1 MAKEFE
7 DFDEEERITIIT
19 DDDQEIECV
28 IVAILEIDD
37 YGDYIALLP
46 VNDVENEE
54 GELYLYRY
62 SEDENEEPVLGNI
75 ESEDE
80 FKAVSEAFEDFLD
93 EADEYD
99 EIISDEEYERILNLK
114 EEE

>member
-1 MAKEFE
+1 MAKDFEEF
-7 DFDEEERITIIT
+7 DDEERITIIT
-19 DDDQEIECV
+19 DDDEEIECV

-46 VNDVENEE
+46 INDMEDEE
-54 GELYLYRY
+54 GELFLYRY

-80 FKAVSEAFEDFLD
+80 FNAVSAAFEEFLD

-99 EIISDEEYERILNLK
+99 EIISDEEYERIINNK
-114 EEE
+114 DE